1 MSGASHPTKFG
12 ALWDAPHVHQELLWL
27 TNARSQFRLR
37 RTLARILSPRRIV
50 ATLLAGVFLV
60 AYVMYGVLVLS
71 NRAPASPD
79 HLRAW
84 LSGGMVLYAFYHAVR
99 CVWTETVVDLEMTP
113 AERLWLG
120 GGPLHRSS
128 LATYRITNIVSATAI
143 KTLLLTIVIAR
154 DVQHVELLI
163 LGVFCS
169 LLLLDTVRQILVR
182 VASGLSDLN
191 RRRAKVVSVVMATAV
206 ALQVIAKV
214 TAMTPMGSPTWLYLI
229 HMFYAVGELAQSV
242 VIQAVA
248 FAWIPM
254 ASLAVTTSYSVW
266 TPIAMVCV
274 AMTVLF
280 AVRVLVWAD
289 HGALMQSQRQEQS
302 LLRELDRSGR
312 NCAATDPTQ
321 THRSLDVDVLWGYP
335 RLRTTA
341 ALLARQYRSVLR
353 YRGTILASF
362 VIPTLLCL
370 SPLVTNQVIEQWFY
384 VVSGVALC
392 TMLLAPP
399 ALRLD
404 FRRDLLRMQLLKSLP
419 VKPLSMVLG
428 QLTLPIFITWI
439 FQCVTLAIAA
449 CVVQPGWSQWLMWT
463 LLMAAFAVFTF
474 AVENALFL
482 VYPHHAHQQGLGMML
497 RAKLTFLGKA
507 GVIAASLAMLV
518 LWSAVCKSILPDG
531 LHAIGFVS
539 GAIAASWC
547 IAAMS
552 VLATAICW
560 RRFDLSFDLPPQ

>member
-1 MSGASHPTKFG
+1 MSGKSDQAEFG
-12 ALWDAPHVHQELLWL
+12 SGWDAPHVHRQLLWL

-37 RTLARILSPRRIV
+37 RTLERICSPRRIV

-60 AYVMYGVLVLS
+60 AYVMYGILVLS

-99 CVWTETVVDLEMTP
+99 CVWTESMVDLEMTP

-182 VASGLSDLN
+182 IASGLSDVN
-191 RRRAKVVSVVMATAV
+191 RRRAKAVSVIMVTAV
-206 ALQVIAKV
+206 TLQVIAKV

-229 HMFYAVGELAQSV
+229 HGFYSVGELAQSV
-242 VIQAVA
+242 VIQAFAV
-248 FAWIPM
+248 AWIPM
-254 ASLAVTTSYSVW
+254 ASLAVASSYSVW
-266 TPIAMVCV
+266 TPIAIVCIG
-274 AMTVLF
+274 MTILF

-289 HGALMQSQRQEQS
+289 RWALMQSRSQEQS
-302 LLRELDRSGR
+302 LLRELDRSYGNR
-312 NCAATDPTQ
+312 GVARRATEN
-321 THRSLDVDVLWGYP
+321 RSLDINVLCGHP
-335 RLRTTA
+335 RLSATA
-341 ALLARQYRSVLR
+341 ALLARQYQSVRR
-353 YRGTILASF
+353 YRGTILVSF

-370 SPLVTNQVIEQWFY
+370 SPLVTNQVMEQWFY
-384 VVSGVALC
+384 VVSGIALC

-419 VKPLSMVLG
+419 VKPLSMVVG
-428 QLTLPIFITWI
+428 QLTLPILITWI
-439 FQCVTLAIAA
+439 FQWVTLTIAA
-449 CVVQPGWSQWLMWT
+449 LVVHPGWVQWLLWT

-474 AVENALFL
+474 AAENALFL

-507 GVIAASLAMLV
+507 GVIAASLALLV
-518 LWSAVCKSILPDG
+518 IWAGMCKSILPES
-531 LHAIGFVS
+531 LYTLGFVG
-539 GAIAASWC
+539 GAIAATWS
-547 IAAMS
+547 IAAVS
-552 VLATAICW
+552 VLVTAMCW

>member
-1 MSGASHPTKFG
+1 MSEQSDQSEFESR
-12 ALWDAPHVHQELLWL
+12 WDAPHVHRQLLWL
-27 TNARSQFRLR
+27 TNSRSQFRLR
-37 RTLARILSPRRIV
+37 RTLERICSPRRII

-60 AYVMYGVLVLS
+60 AYVMYGILVLS

-99 CVWTETVVDLEMTP
+99 CVWTESMVDLEMTP

-163 LGVFCS
+163 FGVFSS

-182 VASGLSDLN
+182 IASGLSDVN
-191 RRRAKVVSVVMATAV
+191 RRRAKAVSVIMVTAV
-206 ALQVIAKV
+206 VLQVIAKV

-229 HMFYAVGELAQSV
+229 HVFYSVGELAQGV
-242 VIQAVA
+242 MIQAFAV
-248 FAWIPM
+248 AWIPM
-254 ASLAVTTSYSVW
+254 ASLAVASSYSVW
-266 TPIAMVCV
+266 TPIAIACV
-274 AMTVLF
+274 AMTILF

-289 HGALMQSQRQEQS
+289 HWALMQSRSQEQS
-302 LLRELDRSGR
+302 LLRELDRSDGNR
-312 NCAATDPTQ
+312 GVASRASKN
-321 THRSLDVDVLWGYP
+321 RSLDIDVLCGHA
-335 RLRTTA
+335 RLSTTA
-341 ALLARQYRSVLR
+341 ALLARQYQSVRR
-353 YRGTILASF
+353 YRGTILVSF

-370 SPLVTNQVIEQWFY
+370 SPLVTNQVMEQWFY
-384 VVSGVALC
+384 VVSGIALC

-419 VKPLSMVLG
+419 VKPLSMVVG
-428 QLTLPIFITWI
+428 QLTLPILITWI
-439 FQCVTLAIAA
+439 FQWVTLTIAA
-449 CVVQPGWSQWLMWT
+449 LVVHPGWVQWLLWT

-474 AVENALFL
+474 AAENALFL

-507 GVIAASLAMLV
+507 GVIAASLALLV
-518 LWSAVCKSILPDG
+518 IWAGMCKSILPES
-531 LHAIGFVS
+531 LYTLGFVG
-539 GAIAASWC
+539 GAIAATWS
-547 IAAMS
+547 IAAVS
-552 VLATAICW
+552 VLVTAMCW